1 MIDPSKGRIYAA
13 LIESGKTSYFGLT
26 EGQAV
31 PPAFE
36 KWASTPTVEGAK

>member
-1 MIDPSKGRIYAA
+1 
-13 LIESGKTSYFGLT
+13 LT

-36 KWASTPTVEGAK
+36 KWALTPAVEGAKWVIFSAE